1 MNRREFFEA
10 SGFTAA
16 SLLWLPNDFL
26 SAEFIEGNAGAYE
39 AIEMLRGEP
48 PMRAEIKVERG
59 GPRLFLHDTE
69 TYPFL
74 ALSTHMYPTVE
85 NFRQAGIHAYHP
97 ILGLQSGWLGPDE
110 YDWSVIDTF
119 LGTLLTLDPQALFLP
134 RLQLDTP
141 AWWKKAHPSELIQY
155 ALPTNEMNYD
165 LPSKKNLKPS
175 EGGYYFDTVHE
186 LWEASFASELWRK
199 DTGTMLRAFLR
210 HMESSPLK
218 SRMIG
223 YHPTT
228 GRTAEWNYYGSD
240 FYPDYSEPMK
250 RACGTIPDTLSRTS
264 TTAGLLRDPAKER
277 PVMEFY
283 EKFHSVIADTVL
295 AMARVIKEET
305 QRRVLCGVFY
315 GYLVEQVRI
324 QDEGYLA
331 TQKVFDSPDLDY
343 IASPYTYQPGN
354 VETAGGV
361 KVQMSDGA
369 GNILGSA
376 RGLGGDAGCRVLT
389 ESLRRRGKMYFSEMD
404 PSTNQ
409 DSNPHKV
416 IGGHGGLGSDTLEGS
431 KRILQR
437 DLGQVFASGVG
448 GWLFD
453 FGPLNNA
460 KGGWYSGEPI
470 ISEIRRLVELGEKR
484 KDLDISPVSEIA
496 AVYDF
501 KSFFAT
507 QHWIAEKPWK
517 NYGIRY
523 TDFFNHWFLNTQ
535 ARAFHRIGAP
545 MDFLFRFDLVQK
557 DVQHYKLLFMVNV
570 FLMTREECE
579 LLKGMLRNSGITVV
593 WYFAPGYVTPGDLDL
608 SQMESLTGFRF
619 RVQEKPGPMMIR
631 CDIRNDSTVID
642 THFGVNSD
650 QSPRFTVLPGSGTPL
665 GYWLDNNEVAFASTN
680 REGYTSVYVG
690 SAPMPMNV
698 LRWLAREAGAALWS
712 SEPDIVRATK
722 DAAMVVASKSGRRTV
737 NFPRPL
743 ASVEGGPSQRSHVL
757 EMEFGEVRIFA
768 AEK

>member
-16 SLLWLPNDFL
+16 SLLWLPKEFL
-26 SAEFIEGNAGAYE
+26 SAEFVGGDGE
-39 AIEMLRGEP
+39 AWKQIEMLRGEP
-48 PMRAEIKVERG
+48 PMRAEIRVERG
-59 GPRLFLHDTE
+59 GPRLFLLGKE

-74 ALSTHMYPTVE
+74 ALSTHMVPTIA
-85 NFRQAGIHAYHP
+85 NFQQAGIHMYHP
-97 ILGLQSGWLGPDE
+97 ILGMQSGWLGPDR
-110 YDWSVIDTF
+110 YDWSVIDAF
-119 LGTLLTLDPQALFLP
+119 LGTLLTLNPQALFLP

-141 AWWKKAHPSELIQY
+141 AWWKKEHPSELIQY
-155 ALPTNEMNYD
+155 GLPTNEKSYD
-165 LPSKKNLKPS
+165 LPRKNNLTPS
-175 EGGYYFDTVHE
+175 EGGFYFETVFE

-199 DTGTMLRAFLR
+199 DTGNMLRAFLR

-223 YHPTT
+223 YQPTT

-250 RACGTIPDTLSRTS
+250 RACGTIPDLVART
-264 TTAGLLRDPAKER
+264 TTTSGLLRDPEKER

-283 EKFHSVIADTVL
+283 EKFHSAIADTVL
-295 AMARVIKEET
+295 SMARIVKEET

-315 GYLVEQVRI
+315 GYLLEQVRI

-331 TQKVFDSPDLDY
+331 TQKVFDSSDLDY

-354 VETAGGV
+354 VETAEGV

-376 RGLGGDAGCRVLT
+376 RGLGGDAGFRVLT
-389 ESLRRRGKMYFSEMD
+389 ESLRRRGKIFFCEMD

-453 FGPLNNA
+453 FGPLNKA
-460 KGGWYSGEPI
+460 KDGWYSGEPI
-470 ISEIRRLVELGEKR
+470 ISEIGRLVRLGEKR
-484 KDLDISPVSEIA
+484 ERLDISPVSQIA
-496 AVYDF
+496 AVYDY

-545 MDFLFRFDLVQK
+545 MDFVFRFDLIQN
-557 DVQHYKLLFMVNV
+557 DVQRYKLLFMVNV
-570 FLMTREECE
+570 FYLTGEECE
-579 LLKGMLRNSGITVV
+579 ALKAILRNSGITVV
-593 WYFAPGYVTPGDLDL
+593 WYFAPGYSTPDGFDI

-619 RVQEKPGPMMIR
+619 AIHEAAGPMMIR
-631 CDIRNDSTVID
+631 CDIREEDTVID
-642 THFGVNSD
+642 TRFGVNST
-650 QSPRFTVLPGSGTPL
+650 QSPRFAVLPGSGTPF
-665 GYWLDNNEVAFASTN
+665 GYWEDNNEIAFASTKH
-680 REGYTSVYVG
+680 EGYTSVYAG

-698 LRWLAREAGAALWS
+698 LRWLAIKAGVSLWS
-712 SEPDIVRATK
+712 SEPDVVRATK
-722 DAAMVVASKSGRRTV
+722 DAAMIVASKSGKRTLS
-737 NFPRPL
+737 FPRPL
-743 ASVEGGPSQRSHVL
+743 ALVEGGPAKRKHDL